1 MFYTL
6 YSTNQDGLPQCGK
19 SEGPQI
25 YPSADTAISKRF
37 HVRGI
42 GNNLALPH
50 LGITTCTNLFFF
62 LKWDMFLQTISKIM
76 GRIHKILLFYLKFG
90 LKIVNAKVEPGSN
103 LQDTQSPEFP
113 QLNRYYREWK
123 PIILLYFGVKTP
135 NQTCISSSSLVEV
148 HIRTTVKYG
157 REAGDHSQKEVLRI
171 RRAAHLTGVF
181 GSGDVGME
189 RVA

>member
-1 MFYTL
+1 
-6 YSTNQDGLPQCGK
+6 
-19 SEGPQI
+19 
-25 YPSADTAISKRF
+25 
-37 HVRGI
+37 
-42 GNNLALPH
+42 
-50 LGITTCTNLFFF
+50 
-62 LKWDMFLQTISKIM
+62 M
-76 GRIHKILLFYLKFG
+76 GRIHKILLFYLKFV

-103 LQDTQSPEFP
+103 LQDTQRKLKAASVSPWLRPEFP